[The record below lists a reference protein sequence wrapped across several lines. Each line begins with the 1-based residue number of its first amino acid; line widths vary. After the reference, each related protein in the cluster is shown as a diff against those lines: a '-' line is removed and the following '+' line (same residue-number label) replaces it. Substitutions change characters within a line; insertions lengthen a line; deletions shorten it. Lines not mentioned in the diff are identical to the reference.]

1 MSILTVLFLRK
12 YFWVKKVS
20 SKITKNHDAYL
31 ISFFDLCPALVLL
44 TSDRIGCRMAH
55 LQYFDNHPWFNRLG
69 EDSCRNWPSKNRQIG
84 KISEKYDIDWE
95 LIYYDIF
102 IFFSFREG
110 FCCCYFVVVIWVLF
124 WRIFLLA
131 SFVFWQENNV

>member
-102 IFFSFREG
+102 FFLFISGRFLLLL
-110 FCCCYFVVVIWVLF
+110 FCCCYLGSFLEDFFISKFSVLT
-124 WRIFLLA
+124 RK
-131 SFVFWQENNV
+131 